1 MAAETFAQRVSNI
14 PADSIAQRIYQR
26 FATPALAL
34 VSVRVT
40 DAGRVEVLGT

>member
-1 MAAETFAQRVSNI
+1 MPTNKAYPLR
-14 PADSIAQRIYQR
+14 
-26 FATPALAL
+26 ALDL